1 MRNNRIS
8 LQDIASLAGVSKMT
22 VSRYLRD
29 ANKVAPET
37 RTKIVEI
44 LDEMKYVPSR
54 ALNIMVSSKSNA
66 IGVLIPSFQNQV
78 FSDMLSGL
86 EFITNQ
92 HGYQLL
98 ISEYNYSREREEKQ
112 ILNLLSYDIEGLVLC
127 EKNHT
132 LRAKSYLIS
141 KKIPV
146 IEIMDTLDHQLDIE
160 IGFDNKLAAYHMTNT
175 MISSGKTNI
184 LYFGSRNDQRDNQ
197 RYMGYHMAMQQ
208 HNLKALRVLPNS
220 ISSFSLGATML
231 KEVLREGRI
240 LDGVFCTNDDI
251 AVGVLQEC
259 LRLGIRV
266 PQDMAI
272 AGFHGL
278 DIGKAVTPMLA
289 SVITPRFEIGKRAAE
304 VIINKMNG
312 VNDSKSYDLGFKIFR
327 GETI

>member
-29 ANKVAPET
+29 SRKVASDT
-37 RTKIVEI
+37 RIKIAEI
-44 LDEMKYVPSR
+44 LDEMNYVPSR
-54 ALNIMVSSKSNA
+54 APNMMASAKSNS

-78 FSDMLSGL
+78 FSDILSGL
-86 EFITNQ
+86 EFVTNQ

-98 ISEYNYSREREEKQ
+98 ISEYNYSREKEEKQ

-132 LRAKSYLIS
+132 LRAQSYLRS
-141 KKIPV
+141 QKIPV
-146 IEIMDTLDHQLDIE
+146 IEIMDTLDSQLDIE
-160 IGFDNKLAAYHMTNT
+160 IGFDNKLAAYHMVNM
-175 MISSGKTNI
+175 MITSGKRNI
-184 LYFGSRNDQRDNQ
+184 YYFGSRNDQRDNQ
-197 RYMGYHMAMQQ
+197 RYMGYRTAMQEY
-208 HNLKALRVLPNS
+208 NLPPRRMTPNS

-231 KEVLREGRI
+231 KVVLREERKP
-240 LDGVFCTNDDI
+240 DGIFCTNDDI
-251 AVGVLQEC
+251 AVGALQEC

-278 DIGKAVTPMLA
+278 DIGKAVTPTLA
-289 SVITPRFEIGKRAAE
+289 SVITPRFEIGKKSAE

-312 VNDSKSYDLGFKIFR
+312 THHIKSFDLGFKIFS